1 MCSVAVDRGAGP
13 QTTAGTVGA
22 DAAIS
27 RVLRW
32 GVVTAG
38 AIILIGV
45 ALFVAHAGMRA
56 VLLSPEH
63 LSGSSEQDPHALRV
77 VLHELLPPQ
86 AAAVT
91 DVGLILLMATPV
103 VSVAVAAVTFA
114 VRRDWL
120 YLVLAGFVFTML
132 MVGFAVGRT

>member
-1 MCSVAVDRGAGP
+1 MSSVAVDRSTGP
-13 QTTAGTVGA
+13 QATAGTGGP
-22 DAAIS
+22 DALIS

-32 GVVTAG
+32 GVMTAA
-38 AIILIGV
+38 AIILSGV
-45 ALFVAHAGMRA
+45 ALFVAHAGLRA

-63 LSGSSEQDPHALRV
+63 LSGISEQDPHALRV

-91 DVGLILLMATPV
+91 DVGLLLLMATPV
-103 VSVAVAAVTFA
+103 VSVAIAAVTFA

-132 MVGFAVGRT
+132 MIGFAVGRT